1 MKNIENGLEFSSSDI
16 PRYRKRSVA
25 KFVGI
30 VTIRFEPRKWHFLEK
45 KKCVS
50 YFLGKQEPNRGRRI
64 KLTNYPILTC
74 ELSIGL
80 GISRGVQISIQ
91 KHRHLPIWVSWE
103 TQIVFQKSATSGV
116 RTWILTSL
124 PANLPR
130 IFSYTTEKKK
140 KNRIPRCSPDISSGS
155 CFILKTL
162 YKGN

>member
-1 MKNIENGLEFSSSDI
+1 MAWNFQVLFF

-30 VTIRFEPRKWHFLEK
+30 VTIRFEPRKWHVLE

-50 YFLGKQEPNRGRRI
+50 YFLGKQKPKRRWRI
-64 KLTNYPILTC
+64 KLKNYPILTQ

-80 GISRGVQISIQ
+80 RILRRVQKLIQ

-103 TQIVFQKSATSGV
+103 QIVLQKSATSGV

-130 IFSYTTEKKK
+130 IFSYTTEKTEFQSVLWIFLVARVSFKDPAFRYPFHQTTK
-140 KNRIPRCSPDISSGS
+140 
-155 CFILKTL
+155 
-162 YKGN
+162 Y